1 MWNKIEEKVLEK
13 YMSEPK
19 YSDKYQDFWKD
30 ILADYSA
37 DYWKLARA
45 VPFKID
51 TIGWQ
56 LIGRIVDDRDD
67 IEKIDCANFLS
78 GVNGDFIQIN
88 YVSPFGYYVYIPLG
102 WFKDRNEFLRKWVEI
117 ATDEYISEIER
128 NIISMRNRIE
138 EKEKELEKIKNINV
152 IEHVFGKE
160 E

>member
-19 YSDKYQDFWKD
+19 DSDIYQDFWKD

-56 LIGRIVDDRDD
+56 LMGSIVDDRDD
-67 IEKIDCANFLS
+67 IEKIDCADFQS
-78 GVNGDFIQIN
+78 SADGDYIQIN

-102 WFKDRNEFLRKWVEI
+102 WFKDRNDFLRKWVEI

-128 NIISMRNRIE
+128 NIISMRNSIE
-138 EKEKELEKIKNINV
+138 KKEKELEKIKNINV

-160 E
+160 